1 MKNSLYIWDCH
12 VLFAAWEE
20 TSAMHSLYAA
30 SILIAVDKPAHLF
43 LPNKPAIEFTGVF
56 IPPNQMYREMAKQTH
71 VLNLNIDPDSVLFER
86 IAGSLNAGI
95 QVFDSNK
102 IPNLSEIVEK
112 AMSDDTTDAEAFI
125 ILQNLVNTIFGS
137 ILPYK
142 EAKALDNRVMTV
154 VNHLHSLAHIPHPQE
169 IKLGHLAKLVNLS
182 EDRFRHLFKET
193 LFISVRKYLLNLRL
207 KVAAKNM
214 PRCSNL
220 TEAAHIAGFSDSA
233 HFSRTFR
240 ATYGHRPSVVFRK
253 SKRTRIRSIDESLTG
268 I

>member
-30 SILIAVDKPAHLF
+30 SILISVERPARLF
-43 LPNKPAIEFTGVF
+43 LPNEPAIEFTGVF

-71 VLNLNIDPDSVLFER
+71 VLNLNIDPDSLLFER

-102 IPNLSEIVEK
+102 IPNLSEIVKK
-112 AMSDDTTDAEAFI
+112 AMSEDTTDAEAFI

-142 EAKALDNRVMTV
+142 ESKALDNRVMTV

-214 PRCSNL
+214 HRCSNL

-240 ATYGHRPSVVFRK
+240 TTYGHRPSVVFRK